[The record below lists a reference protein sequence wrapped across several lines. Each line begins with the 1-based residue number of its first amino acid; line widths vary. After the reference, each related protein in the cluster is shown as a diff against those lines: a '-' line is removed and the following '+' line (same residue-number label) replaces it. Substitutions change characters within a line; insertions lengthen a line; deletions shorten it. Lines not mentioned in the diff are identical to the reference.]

1 MKNTTAERIQSMKN
15 DYTFGVEV
23 GMNNI
28 TRKNASKLAS
38 EFFGTGRFEDTAYRN
53 GYRTWSAF
61 DADGREWKF
70 SRDCSIQGPDD
81 EKCEMVTPILT
92 WDDIPTL
99 QELLRRLRKAG
110 AVSNPSVGAGVH
122 IHVARRGGFTVQEVK
137 NLVNIMAAH
146 ESQIGRAI
154 KISQN
159 RVSQYCR
166 TVNPDFLNLMHAKN
180 PTTMAELEDCWY
192 KGNHADYGRD
202 QHYNRSRYAMCNL
215 HSLFHGH
222 NTIEFRLF
230 QFSNPH
236 DGLRG
241 GIHAGEIKGYVQLC
255 IAMCT
260 LAHDIKY
267 ASPKPQQTENEKYA
281 FRCWMLRLGFIGE
294 EFKTARTILLR
305 NMDGNS
311 AWR

>member
-23 GMNNI
+23 EMNNI

-122 IHVARRGGFTVQEVK
+122 IHVARKGGFTVQEVK

-146 ESQIGRAI
+146 ETQIGRAI
-154 KISQN
+154 NISQS

-166 TVNPDFLNLMHAKN
+166 TVNPDFLNMMHRKN

-192 KGNHADYGRD
+192 KSKGISVYL
-202 QHYNRSRYAMCNL
+202 YNGS
-215 HSLFHGH
+215 SV
-222 NTIEFRLF
+222 
-230 QFSNPH
+230 
-236 DGLRG
+236 
-241 GIHAGEIKGYVQLC
+241 VQL
-255 IAMCT
+255 
-260 LAHDIKY
+260 
-267 ASPKPQQTENEKYA
+267 
-281 FRCWMLRLGFIGE
+281 
-294 EFKTARTILLR
+294 
-305 NMDGNS
+305 
-311 AWR
+311 

>member
-1 MKNTTAERIQSMKN
+1 MKNTVAERIQSMKN

-23 GMNNI
+23 EMNNI
-28 TRKNASKLAS
+28 TRKNASRLAS
-38 EFFGTGRFEDTAYRN
+38 EFFGTGRYEDTAYRN
-53 GYRTWSAF
+53 SYRTWSAF

-70 SRDCSIQGPDD
+70 SRDASIQGPDE

-122 IHVARRGGFTVQEVK
+122 IHVARKGGFTVQEVK

-180 PTTMAELEDCWY
+180 PTTMAEFEDCCTRETTQTT
-192 KGNHADYGRD
+192 AEISITTAVDILV
-202 QHYNRSRYAMCNL
+202 AI
-215 HSLFHGH
+215 F
-222 NTIEFRLF
+222 IA
-230 QFSNPH
+230 FSTAITQSSFVYSN
-236 DGLRG
+236 
-241 GIHAGEIKGYVQLC
+241 
-255 IAMCT
+255 
-260 LAHDIKY
+260 
-267 ASPKPQQTENEKYA
+267 SPTHTMA
-281 FRCWMLRLGFIGE
+281 
-294 EFKTARTILLR
+294 
-305 NMDGNS
+305 
-311 AWR
+311 